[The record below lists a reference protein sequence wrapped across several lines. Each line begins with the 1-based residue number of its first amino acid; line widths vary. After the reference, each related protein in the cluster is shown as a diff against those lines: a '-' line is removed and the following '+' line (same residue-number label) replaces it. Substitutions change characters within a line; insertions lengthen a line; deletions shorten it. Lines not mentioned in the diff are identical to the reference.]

1 MCTGQEK
8 LQKNNTAFEDQL
20 QFVSDAV
27 MAFAHAVR
35 CVLTPVYFLRFLWFS
50 LLTTAGD
57 KFKFWP
63 SLCFRWKKG
72 N

>member
-8 LQKNNTAFEDQL
+8 LEKNSTAFEDQL

-35 CVLTPVYFLRFLWFS
+35 
-50 LLTTAGD
+50 
-57 KFKFWP
+57 
-63 SLCFRWKKG
+63 
-72 N
+72 